1 MEKSNRKRISKTI
14 MEKALISDDNG
25 KEVEVDLKKFMEHID
40 QFHKTGTSIHDEDG
54 HYFTVNDDFR
64 NKLKEM
70 KDKK

>member
-14 MEKALISDDNG
+14 MKKVFISDDNG
-25 KEVEVDLKKFMEHID
+25 KEVEVDLKKFIEHID

-64 NKLKEM
+64 NKLKKME
-70 KDKK
+70 DK

>member
-1 MEKSNRKRISKTI
+1 MKRIIK
-14 MEKALISDDNG
+14 DDNG
-25 KEVEVDLKKFMEHID
+25 KDVEVDLKKFMEHID

-70 KDKK
+70 MDK

>member
-14 MEKALISDDNG
+14 MKKVFISDDNG
-25 KEVEVDLKKFMEHID
+25 KEVEVDLKKFMQHID

-64 NKLKEM
+64 NKLKKME
-70 KDKK
+70 DK

>member
-1 MEKSNRKRISKTI
+1 MKRIIK
-14 MEKALISDDNG
+14 DDNG

-64 NKLKEM
+64 NKLKKIE
-70 KDKK
+70 DK

>member
-1 MEKSNRKRISKTI
+1 MKRIIK
-14 MEKALISDDNG
+14 DDNG

-54 HYFTVNDDFR
+54 HYFTVDEDFR

-70 KDKK
+70 QSK

>member
-1 MEKSNRKRISKTI
+1 MEKSSRKRISKTI
-14 MEKALISDDNG
+14 MKKVFISDDNG
-25 KEVEVDLKKFMEHID
+25 KEVEVDLKKFIEHID

-70 KDKK
+70 QSK

>member
-1 MEKSNRKRISKTI
+1 MKKIIK
-14 MEKALISDDNG
+14 DDNG
-25 KEVEVDLKKFMEHID
+25 KDVEVDLKQFMEHID
-40 QFHKTGTSIHDEDG
+40 QFHKTGTSTHDEKG